1 MIRFVAANSS
11 TIGQKRQQA
20 SRACDRCRTRK
31 KRCHHALE
39 LVKELESQRPLGKGD
54 GRLDKPM
61 ANHASSLANS
71 LSTAAEPYQLHL
83 RALLHSDTEGRIK
96 KHKSEGPSQLKRH
109 GFRFVGD
116 LNPEGAFL
124 AINSPQCTIEIAS
137 YDSVG
142 IWLTDKA
149 NCKDVQNNEVLAQ
162 NLVDSSLFAALTP
175 LSRKVLS
182 TILREECLAMLPPP
196 EAVQDLTS
204 IYFKK
209 FHPIFPILNETIF
222 RNLEPTEKAHVLLQ
236 QGICLVA
243 SLAPSAKRHLFLT
256 DSETPMSHRE
266 FGRRIQSAMRISIEA
281 GIVMDKVILIQAF
294 SLLWMF
300 SDGPDGRDVS
310 SMMCAKAVQCV
321 QSLGLH
327 LYKKGSE
334 KDDHY
339 ERTMLCCV
347 WAIDRLNAAFNGVP
361 VLMQERDFGMDL
373 TECFDLQMPGCRL
386 FLYVISWLDKVI
398 NIYRPTAGVCNPTS
412 GMMFTSFEDLL
423 QQSDSLQIATPLLAT
438 IEMLYHAVVMLSCR
452 PRQTS
457 NAAEDP
463 SSLRSL
469 CELSAERVTSI
480 YYDKSVGQLTYFP
493 FVPYAV
499 SLSLSMACAEMRH
512 AKVPM
517 FRLRACE
524 KVRINCDILGRLG
537 EIFYFAGLISD
548 MGKSALDQNERF
560 YRNTVEPGQQNYV
573 ASNNR
578 SVALMERTDTSDY
591 PKSMSSTVR
600 QFGGDNYVNG
610 SSSSQL
616 EFGSFDFIDIPNLD
630 AFGLFDPSFS
640 LEEVDTCL
648 EDSLDSSS
656 PTNFH

>member
-11 TIGQKRQQA
+11 TIGQKRQQV
-20 SRACDRCRTRK
+20 SRACNRCRTRK
-31 KRCHHALE
+31 KRCQHAQKPIRE
-39 LVKELESQRPLGKGD
+39 FDSQKPVGERD
-54 GRLDKPM
+54 GRLDEPITD
-61 ANHASSLANS
+61 HVSSSASS
-71 LSTAAEPYQLHL
+71 LSTAAEPYQLRL
-83 RALLHSDTEGRIK
+83 EAPLHSDTEGPTK
-96 KHKSEGPSQLKRH
+96 KHNSEGTSQLERR

-116 LNPEGAFL
+116 LNPERAFL
-124 AINSPQCTIEIAS
+124 AIDNPQCTIEIAS

-142 IWLTDKA
+142 IWLADKA
-149 NCKDVQNNEVLAQ
+149 NYKYVQNNEALAQ

-209 FHPIFPILNETIF
+209 FHPIFPILNETMF
-222 RNLEPTEKAHVLLQ
+222 RNLERTEKAHILLQ

-243 SLAPSAKRHLFLT
+243 SLAPSAKRHLVLPG
-256 DSETPMSHRE
+256 SETLMPHRE

-281 GIVMDKVILIQAF
+281 GIVMDKIILIQAF
-294 SLLWMF
+294 SLSWMF

-310 SMMCAKAVQCV
+310 SMI
-321 QSLGLH
+321 
-327 LYKKGSE
+327 KGSQKE
-334 KDDHY
+334 GHY

-373 TECFDLQMPGCRL
+373 TECFDLQVPSCRL

-398 NIYRPTAGVCNPTS
+398 NIYRPTAGVHSAKS
-412 GMMFTSFEDLL
+412 GMIFTSFEDLL
-423 QQSDSLQIATPLLAT
+423 QQSDSLHIATPLLAT

-452 PRQTS
+452 PRQIED
-457 NAAEDP
+457 AAEDP

-469 CELSAERVTSI
+469 RELSAERITSI

-512 AKVPM
+512 AKVPI
-517 FRLRACE
+517 FRLRAYE
-524 KVRINCDILGRLG
+524 KVRINCNILERLG
-537 EIFYFAGLISD
+537 EIFYFAGLMSD
-548 MGKSALDQNERF
+548 MGKSALDQNERL
-560 YRNTVEPGQQNYV
+560 YQNTVEDGQQTYT

-578 SVALMERTDTSDY
+578 STALMERTDTSDH
-591 PKSMSSTVR
+591 PKSMSSIAR
-600 QFGGDNYVNG
+600 HFGGDNHVNG
-610 SSSSQL
+610 SLPSPLQ
-616 EFGSFDFIDIPNLD
+616 FGSIDFMDIPYLD
-630 AFGLFDPSFS
+630 AFGLFDPSFG
-640 LEEVDTCL
+640 LEGIDTYL
-648 EDSLDSSS
+648 
-656 PTNFH
+656 

>member
-1 MIRFVAANSS
+1 MIRFVAANYS

-31 KRCHHALE
+31 KRCQHAQE
-39 LVKELESQRPLGKGD
+39 LVRELESQRLVGKGD
-54 GRLDKPM
+54 GRLDEPI
-61 ANHASSLANS
+61 ADHASSSASS

-83 RALLHSDTEGRIK
+83 QAPLHSDTEGPTKR
-96 KHKSEGPSQLKRH
+96 HKSEGSSQLERR

-116 LNPEGAFL
+116 LNPERAFL
-124 AINSPQCTIEIAS
+124 AINNPQCTIEIAS

-142 IWLTDKA
+142 IWLADKA
-149 NCKDVQNNEVLAQ
+149 NYKDVQNNEVLTQ

-222 RNLEPTEKAHVLLQ
+222 RNLERTEKAHVLLQ

-243 SLAPSAKRHLFLT
+243 SLSPSAKRHLFLT
-256 DSETPMSHRE
+256 DSETPMPHRE

-281 GIVMDKVILIQAF
+281 GIVMDKIILIQAF

-327 LYKKGSE
+327 LYKKGSQKE
-334 KDDHY
+334 DHY

-373 TECFDLQMPGCRL
+373 TECFDLQMPACRL

-398 NIYRPTAGVCNPTS
+398 NIYRPTAGVCSPKS
-412 GMMFTSFEDLL
+412 GMIFTSFEDLL
-423 QQSDSLQIATPLLAT
+423 QQSDSLHIATPLLSKWS
-438 IEMLYHAVVMLSCR
+438 IMFVCLFVLLL
-452 PRQTS
+452 TS
-457 NAAEDP
+457 
-463 SSLRSL
+463 
-469 CELSAERVTSI
+469 T
-480 YYDKSVGQLTYFP
+480 K
-493 FVPYAV
+493 
-499 SLSLSMACAEMRH
+499 
-512 AKVPM
+512 
-517 FRLRACE
+517 
-524 KVRINCDILGRLG
+524 
-537 EIFYFAGLISD
+537 
-548 MGKSALDQNERF
+548 
-560 YRNTVEPGQQNYV
+560 
-573 ASNNR
+573 
-578 SVALMERTDTSDY
+578 
-591 PKSMSSTVR
+591 
-600 QFGGDNYVNG
+600 
-610 SSSSQL
+610 
-616 EFGSFDFIDIPNLD
+616 
-630 AFGLFDPSFS
+630 
-640 LEEVDTCL
+640 
-648 EDSLDSSS
+648 
-656 PTNFH
+656 